1 MNNIKLYVPKKETI
15 SNLKKQ
21 ILNDDLAKLN
31 DKYKLKKNT
40 LDFIVS
46 YIVPKGKLLE
56 VGCFIRNTYPNEVS
70 LGEISLALECNKKSK
85 GVLETINFKD
95 LGEIP
100 SLTAVSTTIIFHID
114 EKFVYDND
122 EEYNIRVIKDNL
134 IAYSSMKTKLEGIPL
149 DISFEEESQI
159 INYVNNLEELQK
171 NKMSISIFKTIKS
184 SIGDI
189 EISLIF
195 RNTYNK
201 TIKLEELPIT
211 ILNYNDVPV
220 CKYKFQDTN
229 GLVKIES
236 GKAKYVKLKIDNS
249 KIYNTVFD
257 LDRCKILFQ

>member
-1 MNNIKLYVPKKETI
+1 MNNIKLYVPKNETI

-21 ILNDDLAKLN
+21 ILNDDLNKLN

-46 YIVPKGKLLE
+46 YVIPKDKFLE
-56 VGCFIRNTYPNEVS
+56 VGCFIRNTYSNEIS
-70 LGEISLALECNKKSK
+70 LGEINLALESNKKEK
-85 GVLETINFKD
+85 ILLQTVKFKD

-100 SLTAVSTTIIFHID
+100 SLTAISTTILFHFD
-114 EKFVYDND
+114 GKFMYDND
-122 EEYNIRVIKDNL
+122 EEYNIRVIEDNL
-134 IAYSSMKTKLEGIPL
+134 IAYSSIKTKLEGIPL
-149 DISFEEESQI
+149 DISFEEESEI
-159 INYVNNLEELQK
+159 ISYVHNLEELQK
-171 NKMSISIFKTIKS
+171 NKMSISIFKTIRN

-189 EISLIF
+189 EISLVF

-201 TIKLEELPIT
+201 TIKLTELPIT
-211 ILNYNDVPV
+211 ILNYNDIPV

-229 GLVKIES
+229 GIVKIES
-236 GKAKYVKLKIDNS
+236 GKAKFVKFKIDKS